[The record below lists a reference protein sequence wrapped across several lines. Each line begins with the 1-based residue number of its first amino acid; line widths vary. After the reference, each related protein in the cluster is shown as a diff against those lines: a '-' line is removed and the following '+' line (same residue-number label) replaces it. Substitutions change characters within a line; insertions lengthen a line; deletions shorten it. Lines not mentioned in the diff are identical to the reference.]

1 MKRKSPLAAIILRVF
16 FVFVLLFSVFISCHY
31 LNYRNIKK
39 QIPEFWHPTL
49 YVYKTNDGYK
59 VYRYDNN
66 HLSGTVRLDSD
77 GSILRTWKTKLVQ
90 IDDPASLIGQ
100 SLTDITAQYGP
111 PHTDIGSGFYIPA
124 YITEDAQLI
133 ALHEDGENNIFMII
147 VLDLCTNT
155 VVDKIYATDI
165 SPKE

>member
-1 MKRKSPLAAIILRVF
+1 MKHKSRTVTMILCVILLIAFFLAALALCQYI
-16 FVFVLLFSVFISCHY
+16 
-31 LNYRNIKK
+31 NYR
-39 QIPEFWHPTL
+39 QLEQEIPEVWYPTL

-59 VYRYDNN
+59 IYRYDNN

-133 ALHEDGENNIFMII
+133 ALHEDGENNIFLII
-147 VLDLCTNT
+147 IRDLCTNT